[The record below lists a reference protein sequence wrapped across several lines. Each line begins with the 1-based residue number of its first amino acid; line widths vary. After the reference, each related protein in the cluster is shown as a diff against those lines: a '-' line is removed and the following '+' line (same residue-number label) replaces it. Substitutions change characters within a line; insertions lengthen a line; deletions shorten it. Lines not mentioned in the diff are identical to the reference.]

1 VNCIPTLWARCCE
14 GEEIV
19 MGEFW
24 MTNGEDGIWKLME
37 ERLGDLRKWSCLLL
51 GAGLEMSWRR
61 QMRVSWLCLSVEE
74 FMVIVSSFQL

>member
-1 VNCIPTLWARCCE
+1 
-14 GEEIV
+14 

-24 MTNGEDGIWKLME
+24 MTNGEEGIWKLME
-37 ERLGDLRKWSCLLL
+37 ERLRDLRKWSFLLL

-61 QMRVSWLCLSVEE
+61 QMRFELALSVEE